1 MILWPIGVCSGLE
14 AVSVLGAALDLQ
26 EPGVLER
33 WLQHQHLAIP
43 DGAIPDFEA
52 DVQILFSKV
61 HVKAS
66 VKGLVCDQLRVGAFD
81 SGAMPSKEGSRLLLH
96 VAGLGFK
103 CSGQV
108 DYDTSLG
115 LQGQAS
121 ALLATEQAS
130 ADLTLFVPPWPL
142 GSSRAIDARLGGCDS
157 TLNLKLQIT
166 SGTFWTK
173 FAQYLPGVIEKL
185 QSLVNEKLSEYLCG
199 DALADA
205 QNSLTDFLTR
215 TLEESRLANSSHDA
229 PWPRENWV
237 DWTNHPLTYGIAGLQ
252 EQFLQPN
259 QVYNKII
266 GNRCIVGEGPTCYE
280 LPVCLVGNSSDC
292 TVETNASTTLSAS
305 LFETVWN
312 SSDFEVTP
320 LLARNA
326 SLAANISVPDFLVR
340 PVFNVSLTGAGSQN
354 STGSFSELFRMNL
367 SLRDVKLGANVT
379 AGVDALK
386 YSKVP
391 GPQLYSTA
399 CLGPCMEDVQLTRLI
414 SEFQLQQISVG
425 SFSNE
430 SRPTLLLALLHSASL
445 LLEPPAGTANFTQEV
460 VQGLL
465 QNHVAGVWNESLT
478 DWMHG
483 LQSQV
488 CPVPRGQEVY
498 KYTGRRLILPEF
510 GKSCCWVALF
520 TALAAVPLA
529 FWCNYRRP
537 CRCWYADALCE
548 STCVPRGLAV
558 LLPFAIVACLFFLLG
573 SNYLLMAQT
582 FVNLEEAPSY
592 IWNAYAV
599 MVYSLFYSINAL
611 YYESDLQAMSWVL
624 LCFSAI
630 LPYVKLILMMVSWIL
645 PSRFLPLRLRNFILV
660 LMDDIGK
667 FSLVDVFV
675 VQFLSGV
682 FHLEIAGTSPK
693 PGSDPMRMVLRTNE
707 ELGFAAFV
715 CATVVSLII
724 GHLCRHYHEKSV
736 AYELSEC
743 SSADVELQS
752 QVATFDHPLSGPP
765 TPANSSRFGW
775 QEVVV
780 GPSLLVAFVLTLAG
794 CSMTAFSVHTR
805 CVFGPLGQSHFSLFQ
820 FAYGIPSF
828 SEHPLAWPTLFN
840 QFTFILFAIGV
851 NFSQLILL
859 LLLWYWRVPKLKH
872 IDWRAVAHCLGAWS
886 ALDVALISM
895 IITMLE
901 LGASDFVHLW
911 DSDKRKLSRRFG
923 IDVRGPEK
931 GLTVDVVL
939 SSGTCLLFVAVLLQA
954 WASRAALHFLDKRSP
969 NAMQRGRERLLVQ

>member
-1 MILWPIGVCSGLE
+1 
-14 AVSVLGAALDLQ
+14 
-26 EPGVLER
+26 
-33 WLQHQHLAIP
+33 
-43 DGAIPDFEA
+43 
-52 DVQILFSKV
+52 
-61 HVKAS
+61 
-66 VKGLVCDQLRVGAFD
+66 
-81 SGAMPSKEGSRLLLH
+81 MPSTEGSRLLLH

-115 LQGQAS
+115 LQGQAA
-121 ALLATEQAS
+121 ALLATDQAS
-130 ADLTLFVPPWPL
+130 ADLTVFVPPWPL

-237 DWTNHPLTYGIAGLQ
+237 DWTNHPLTHGIAGLQ

-259 QVYNKII
+259 EVYNKII
-266 GNRCIVGEGPTCYE
+266 GNRCIIGEGPMCYE
-280 LPVCLVGNSSDC
+280 LPVCLAGNSSDC
-292 TVETNASTTLSAS
+292 AVETNASTSLTAS

-326 SLAANISVPDFLVR
+326 SLAANISVPEFLVR
-340 PVFNVSLTGAGSQN
+340 PVFNVSFKGANGTGSDN
-354 STGSFSELFRMNL
+354 SSGSFSELFSMNL

-391 GPQLYSTA
+391 GPQLYSSA
-399 CLGPCMEDVQLTRLI
+399 CFGPCMEDVQLTRLI

-430 SRPTLLLALLHSASL
+430 SRPTLLSALLHSASL

-465 QNHVAGVWNESLT
+465 QNHMAGVWNESLK

-483 LQSQV
+483 LQDEV

-520 TALAAVPLA
+520 TALAAMPLA
-529 FWCNYRRP
+529 IWWNYRRP
-537 CRCWYADALCE
+537 CQFWYADALCE
-548 STCVPRGLAV
+548 SACVPRGLAV
-558 LLPFAIVACLFFLLG
+558 LLPLAIVACLFFLLG

-630 LPYVKLILMMVSWIL
+630 LPYVKLILMMVSWIM

-667 FSLVDVFV
+667 FSLVDVFT

-765 TPANSSRFGW
+765 TTANSARFSW
-775 QEVVV
+775 QEVIV
-780 GPSLLVAFVLTLAG
+780 GPSLLAAFVLTVAG
-794 CSMTAFSVHTR
+794 CSMTAFSVHLR
-805 CVFGPLGQSHFSLFQ
+805 CILGPLGQSHFSLFQ

-851 NFSQLILL
+851 NFLQLILL

-911 DSDKRKLSRRFG
+911 GSDKDRLTRRLG

-939 SSGTCLLFVAVLLQA
+939 STGTYLLFVAVLLQA
-954 WASRAALHFLDKRSP
+954 WASRASLHFLDKRT
-969 NAMQRGRERLLVQ
+969 NAMQHGRERLLVQ